1 MKQNRRYFCQHIL
14 ILSTVH
20 TMIKFSKQILAL
32 VIIIVCVALSQFV
45 SFFYII
51 GIEPV
56 VSIYLE

>member
-1 MKQNRRYFCQHIL
+1 MKQNRHYFCQHIL
-14 ILSTVH
+14 FLSTVY

-51 GIEPV
+51 GIEPA